1 MSLVNETRN
10 LIILLRAQKSINP
23 YLYGYYDH
31 LVGTYVVLYY
41 SLSPFQKD
49 LIRAFFNKYFEKL
62 DNNNL
67 YFSNKTTEEL
77 KQIILDTYFKI

>member
-10 LIILLRAQKSINP
+10 LIILLKTQKSINP
-23 YLYGYYDH
+23 YLYGYYDYV
-31 LVGTYVVLYY
+31 VGTYVVLY

-49 LIRAFFNKYFEKL
+49 LLRTFFNKYFEKL

-77 KQIILDTYFKI
+77 KQMILDTYFSI